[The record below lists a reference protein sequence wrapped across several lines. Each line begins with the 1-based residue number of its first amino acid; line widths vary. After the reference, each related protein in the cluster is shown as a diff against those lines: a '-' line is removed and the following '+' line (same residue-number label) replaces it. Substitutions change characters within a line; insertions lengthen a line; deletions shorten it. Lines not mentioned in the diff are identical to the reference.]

1 MSDSVIWLIVG
12 ALLVALEVFAV
23 PGIGFLFAGLAAV
36 TTGIV
41 IHLEL
46 AGTLIVQLGWF
57 FGFTIAWAAA
67 LWKPMKKFRKSGKAH
82 NYSNIVG
89 DMATVINKPL
99 KKGFEGE
106 VKWSGSVMSAKLAV
120 DSNLEEVAV
129 GTQVKITDVSGNTLT
144 VKPE

>member
-1 MSDSVIWLIVG
+1 MSDSVIWLIIG
-12 ALLVALEVFAV
+12 AALVALEVFAV

-41 IHLEL
+41 VQMEL

-57 FGFTIAWAAA
+57 FGFTIAWAAV

-89 DMATVINKPL
+89 HTATVINNPL
-99 KKGFEGE
+99 KNGAEGE
-106 VKWSGSVMSAKLAV
+106 VKWSGSVMGARLVEGS
-120 DSNLEEVAV
+120 EVAV
-129 GTQVKITDVSGNTLT
+129 GAQVRIVEVSGNTLM